1 MSNIWN
7 PSYLST
13 SSFELHNPKSI
24 WDWNMKDLPSGSSSC
39 GSATS
44 ASRRN
49 SSRISFD
56 DGLSSESSENFEM
69 MKLIPDLWS
78 DSRRDIY
85 GNYSPGPQHVMNQA
99 AHFKFTN
106 CMPTRHSQSFGNIRK
121 ETSSQPFV
129 RERYP
134 SLVGNG
140 WGISSTLPRGNS
152 TPSIATSTF
161 SYPSSP
167 LQEPLR
173 LNDGAIYY
181 NNNANH
187 SIVCH
192 PPQSA
197 VSSSMTRSDAPLEKH
212 EDSSM
217 IRSYPLTE
225 ENLSLLGQQTSQIT
239 ENDLPSPS
247 NAETSV
253 DSCSSISALVD
264 REKKSISGSSAIRS
278 GSVGSKARS
287 HKTSSSRDSF
297 RSKKKDNQLYKTEMC
312 VQFQR
317 NGYCPYG
324 SKCQF
329 AHGEQELKRIKRCEN
344 WKTKPCINWMRTGT
358 CRYGKRCCF
367 KHGDEDNGTQLVN
380 EPPPAIVMKKISMKL
395 SQKGYYHSS

>member
-24 WDWNMKDLPSGSSSC
+24 WDWNMNDLPSGSSSC

-49 SSRISFD
+49 SSRVSFD

-69 MKLIPDLWS
+69 RKLIPDLWS
-78 DSRRDIY
+78 DPRRDVY
-85 GNYSPGPQHVMNQA
+85 GYNSPAPQHPLNQA

-106 CMPTRHSQSFGNIRK
+106 CMPNRHSQSFGNIRK

-134 SLVGNG
+134 SFASSN
-140 WGISSTLPRGNS
+140 WGIVSPLPRGNS
-152 TPSIATSTF
+152 TPSIATSAF

-167 LQEPLR
+167 MQEPLN
-173 LNDGAIYY
+173 LNDGSIYY
-181 NNNANH
+181 NSNANRVMV
-187 SIVCH
+187 SQPRSPAVATSLTRNEVSLDKNDDA
-192 PPQSA
+192 SA
-197 VSSSMTRSDAPLEKH
+197 
-212 EDSSM
+212 

-239 ENDLPSPS
+239 ENELPSPS
-247 NAETSV
+247 DAATSV
-253 DSCSSISALVD
+253 DGCSSIPAIAD
-264 REKKSISGSSAIRS
+264 CKKKSISGLSAPRS
-278 GSVGSKARS
+278 GSVSSKTKS
-287 HKTSSSRDSF
+287 HKAGSSHDSF

-329 AHGEQELKRIKRCEN
+329 AHGEQELKRIKRCDN

-380 EPPPAIVMKKISMKL
+380 DPPPAIVMKKISMKL